1 MIARRHWRGI
11 PIAFHSSK
19 DYKALIR
26 TKEYNALIN
35 RCTVTDSVFA
45 PRNVKIETRECNDQ
59 ENGLGQNGLGH
70 KIFSCGIILRI
81 AAFLRES
88 RYARY
93 ALVYRDGRTRSG
105 SALTADKSRQPP
117 PQAAVFHG
125 QTPPSGTTASGS
137 YIGLRPRWERYST
150 MSRTSQDKAPASD
163 GSGQTA
169 SSAASGPVPAYF
181 RASVR

>member
-1 MIARRHWRGI
+1 MEDRGIGMIARRHWRGR

-35 RCTVTDSVFA
+35 RSTVTDSVFA
-45 PRNVKIETRECNDQ
+45 PRNVKIETRECDDQ

-88 RYARY
+88 HTQGTLWYIVTDE
-93 ALVYRDGRTRSG
+93 LE
-105 SALTADKSRQPP
+105 ADL
-117 PQAAVFHG
+117 H
-125 QTPPSGTTASGS
+125 
-137 YIGLRPRWERYST
+137 
-150 MSRTSQDKAPASD
+150 
-163 GSGQTA
+163 
-169 SSAASGPVPAYF
+169 
-181 RASVR
+181 